1 MSPAPRPVIN
11 ATAVEVAADAGTP
24 PGFLTRYRSL
34 GPLLGGELL
43 GATVYEFDPGERN
56 GPYHYEIGN
65 EECLLVLAGTPTLRH
80 PEGRDVL
87 AVGDMVVFP
96 DGADG
101 AHQLINES
109 DARHTRTDAVDHAGA
124 IRVRV
129 SRQRQAVNPRRH
141 LQDRRDGR
149 LLGRGVGRLNPRPG
163 ATEAR
168 RRTTAASAAPGRGTR
183 AFLRRRRV
191 EPS

>member
-1 MSPAPRPVIN
+1 MSATPRPAVN
-11 ATAVEVAADAGTP
+11 ATTVEVA
-24 PGFLTRYRSL
+24 PGDGVPTGFQTRYRQL

-109 DARHTRTDAVDHAGA
+109 
-124 IRVRV
+124 
-129 SRQRQAVNPRRH
+129 
-141 LQDRRDGR
+141 
-149 LLGRGVGRLNPRPG
+149 
-163 ATEAR
+163 
-168 RRTTAASAAPGRGTR
+168 TAATRVLILSTMRKPYGCAYPDSGKLSTLGGIFRIDETVDYWDGESAG
-183 AFLRRRRV
+183 
-191 EPS
+191 